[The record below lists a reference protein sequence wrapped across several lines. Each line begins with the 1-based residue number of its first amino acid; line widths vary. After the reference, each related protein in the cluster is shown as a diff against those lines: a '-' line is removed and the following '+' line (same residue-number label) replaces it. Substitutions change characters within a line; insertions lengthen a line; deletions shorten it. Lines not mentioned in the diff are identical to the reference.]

1 MRLRTS
7 GTETEREESYSMTFA
22 HGHITSI
29 AYVNKLEL
37 MEEAGRIEWVNNVYP
52 IQLKASMFTA

>member
-1 MRLRTS
+1 
-7 GTETEREESYSMTFA
+7 MTFA